1 MGMAYSSCHQLGVWC
16 RTLYE
21 AKPST
26 ENPLGNGF
34 GRIQAVPNKALGLG
48 KNQPGSA
55 EQSTN
60 LGKTALLPSVL
71 HWT

>member
-1 MGMAYSSCHQLGVWC
+1 MPACLDWPMGMAYSSCHQLGVWC

-26 ENPLGNGF
+26 KNPLGGGF

-48 KNQPGSA
+48 KNNQVVP
-55 EQSTN
+55 N
-60 LGKTALLPSVL
+60 KALS
-71 HWT
+71 